1 MFITDFGMTIAK
13 KVDTDNRS
21 IMKKIVEQEDK
32 NEVKNAFNTINRV
45 LDTIESI
52 PMKTIDIREE
62 LDS

>member
-1 MFITDFGMTIAK
+1 
-13 KVDTDNRS
+13 
-21 IMKKIVEQEDK
+21 MKKIVEQEDK

-52 PMKTIDIREE
+52 PMKTIDISEE

>member
-1 MFITDFGMTIAK
+1 
-13 KVDTDNRS
+13 
-21 IMKKIVEQEDK
+21 MKKIVEQEDK